1 MFEGVTSEGQ
11 KAADYFAKWGWYAT
25 IDAIAQGDPLKYDR
39 VVAMSMHSFLLH
51 LAHRSDKA
59 KLEQQLRKV

>member
-1 MFEGVTSEGQ
+1 MCIRDS
-11 KAADYFAKWGWYAT
+11 
-25 IDAIAQGDPLKYDR
+25 DAIAQGDPLKYDR
-39 VVAMSMHSFLLH
+39 VVAMPMHSFLLH